1 MYREMGI
8 RMRTLCQNL
17 FLKFP
22 ATDAGICMDY
32 RILDQYIIWTSKKQ
46 LPQNSENPWNG
57 NVFPEITCN
66 RITMHYFDLQ
76 KTKVFA
82 IQISHTRFS
91 RLEVIF
97 VALLNCKNFLS
108 EANFFC
114 F

>member
-1 MYREMGI
+1 
-8 RMRTLCQNL
+8 MRTLCQNL
-17 FLKFP
+17 FLKVP

-32 RILDQYIIWTSKKQ
+32 RILDQYIIWTNKKQ

-57 NVFPEITCN
+57 NVFPEITFN

-76 KTKVFA
+76 KTKVLA
-82 IQISHTRFS
+82 IQISHTQFS

-97 VALLNCKNFLS
+97 VAPLNCKYFLS
-108 EANFFC
+108 KANFFC